1 MIPNFKISNF
11 RIFDQDGA
19 EFAFKPITFLTGA
32 NSSGKSSLVKSI
44 MLIREFLE
52 MLRGKF
58 HATGIFDLSSEKL
71 QPSALGLN
79 IGSYKSCINKSAP
92 NDIMS
97 FSFEVSS
104 DIAPYRYNLTYSFD
118 GLTCDGL
125 TCDLLGSFVRE
136 GSCNSITVSYEDE
149 VILQMGR
156 EKGDLKLLSLKA
168 GNILLFTF
176 VSFLKSMSA
185 YYEMS
190 DSEEWKNHIKAVHLT
205 YFKSPE
211 IKKRYPDLFKTNF
224 TELLK
229 KLDQTSLL
237 FYFPAI
243 ETYRG
248 LSKGECI
255 EKANQ
260 ELKRPEQLQY
270 TNRYDHFDEL
280 KERVLATYSA
290 SSFESL
296 YDYYLNLE
304 NITLEEIHPHKF
316 SIVAYE
322 SRRNLIKDEI
332 CENMTRNCTSQ
343 GFYEFENEEFN
354 DIYILLT
361 MASWED
367 EAAQKFIKKDFY
379 FDYESNSPEFSSVHV
394 LWEAYIDFVYLFFEE
409 ILLTPTFKNFRYVND
424 SFTSIQKMYTY
435 NNTSSFAQVLME
447 YVDLRSRL
455 DKEDFCHVN
464 DDYYQTVVKFKSGSF
479 VNKWLMT
486 LFGIESL
493 HIKSDI
499 EGLGYM
505 LHVTHADG
513 NSNPLADEG
522 HGVSQLV
529 HILLQIECQILRKK
543 QSILDIKNSSII
555 NPYSLGIDKLVLA
568 IEEPEVSLHPSLQS
582 KLTEVFYDACMT
594 YKVYFIVETHSEYLI
609 RKSQAIISQYDI
621 EGKDFKENPF
631 KIYYFN
637 PDGTSYEI
645 TYGESGR
652 LENSFGPGFFDEAG
666 NSSMEI
672 LKREK
677 KKRK

>member
-1 MIPNFKISNF
+1 MIPNFKIRNF
-11 RIFDQDGA
+11 RIFNQEGA

-32 NSSGKSSLVKSI
+32 NSSGKSSLVKSM

-52 MLRGKF
+52 ILRGKF
-58 HATGIFDLSSEKL
+58 FGTGIFDLSNEKL
-71 QPSALGLN
+71 QPSTLGLN
-79 IGSYKSCINKSAP
+79 LGSYKSCINKSAD

-104 DIAPYRYNLTYSFD
+104 DIAPYRYILTYSFD
-118 GLTCDGL
+118 GLTNNSIGIDGL
-125 TCDLLGSFVRE
+125 
-136 GSCNSITVSYEDE
+136 CNSITVSYEDE
-149 VILQMGR
+149 MILQMSR
-156 EKGDLKLLSLKA
+156 EKGCIKLSSLKA

-176 VSFLKSMSA
+176 ISFLKSMSA
-185 YYEMS
+185 YYERT
-190 DSEEWKNHIKAVHLT
+190 DSEEWKNHLRASHLT

-211 IKKRYPDLFKTNF
+211 IKQRYPNLFKTNF
-224 TELLK
+224 NELLE
-229 KLDQTSLL
+229 KLDETHLL
-237 FYFPAI
+237 FFFPLI
-243 ETYRG
+243 EAYRG
-248 LSKGECI
+248 LSKSECI
-255 EKANQ
+255 NKAMQ
-260 ELKRPEQLQY
+260 ELQRPDQLEY
-270 TNRYDHFDEL
+270 TYYYDHFDEL
-280 KERVLATYSA
+280 KQRVLDAYSA
-290 SSFESL
+290 SNFDSL

-304 NITLEEIHPHKF
+304 NIILEEIRPHKF
-316 SIVAYE
+316 SIISYDT
-322 SRRNLIKDEI
+322 RRNLIKDEI

-343 GFYEFENEEFN
+343 GFYEFDNKEFN

-361 MASWED
+361 MASWD
-367 EAAQKFIKKDFY
+367 DGAAKKFIKPDFY
-379 FDYESNSPEFSSVHV
+379 YDYESNAPEFASVHV
-394 LWEAYIDFVYLFFEE
+394 IWEAYIDFVNLFFEE

-435 NNTSSFAQVLME
+435 NNTSSFAQVLRE
-447 YVDLRSRL
+447 YVDLRSKL
-455 DKEDFCHVN
+455 DNEDFCHVN

-479 VNKWLMT
+479 VNKWLKD
-486 LFGIESL
+486 LCGIDSL
-493 HIKSDI
+493 HIMSDS
-499 EGLGYM
+499 EGLGYT

-513 NSNPLADEG
+513 KSNPLADEG

-594 YKVYFIVETHSEYLI
+594 YKVYFIIETHSEYLI

>member
-1 MIPNFKISNF
+1 
-11 RIFDQDGA
+11 
-19 EFAFKPITFLTGA
+19 
-32 NSSGKSSLVKSI
+32 
-44 MLIREFLE
+44 
-52 MLRGKF
+52 
-58 HATGIFDLSSEKL
+58 
-71 QPSALGLN
+71 
-79 IGSYKSCINKSAP
+79 
-92 NDIMS
+92 MS

-104 DIAPYRYNLTYSFD
+104 DIAPYRYILTYSFD
-118 GLTCDGL
+118 GLTNNSIGIDGL
-125 TCDLLGSFVRE
+125 
-136 GSCNSITVSYEDE
+136 CNSITVSYEDE
-149 VILQMGR
+149 MILQMSR
-156 EKGDLKLLSLKA
+156 EKGCIKLSSLKA

-176 VSFLKSMSA
+176 ISFLKSMSA
-185 YYEMS
+185 YYERT
-190 DSEEWKNHIKAVHLT
+190 DSEEWKNHLRASHLT

-211 IKKRYPDLFKTNF
+211 IKQRYPNLFKTNF
-224 TELLK
+224 NELLE
-229 KLDQTSLL
+229 KLDETHLL
-237 FYFPAI
+237 FFFPLI
-243 ETYRG
+243 EAYRG
-248 LSKGECI
+248 LSKSECI
-255 EKANQ
+255 NKAMQ
-260 ELKRPEQLQY
+260 ELQRPDQLEY
-270 TNRYDHFDEL
+270 TYYYDHFDEL
-280 KERVLATYSA
+280 KQRVLDAYSA
-290 SSFESL
+290 SNFDSL

-304 NITLEEIHPHKF
+304 NIILEEIRPHKF
-316 SIVAYE
+316 SIISYDT
-322 SRRNLIKDEI
+322 RRNLIKDEI

-343 GFYEFENEEFN
+343 GFYEFDNKEFN

-361 MASWED
+361 MASWD
-367 EAAQKFIKKDFY
+367 DGAAKKFIKPDFY
-379 FDYESNSPEFSSVHV
+379 YDYESNAPEFASVHV
-394 LWEAYIDFVYLFFEE
+394 IWEAYIDFVNLFFEE

-435 NNTSSFAQVLME
+435 NNTSSFAQVLRE
-447 YVDLRSRL
+447 YVDLRSKL
-455 DKEDFCHVN
+455 DNEDFCHVN

-479 VNKWLMT
+479 VNKWLKD
-486 LFGIESL
+486 LCGIDSL
-493 HIKSDI
+493 HIMSDS
-499 EGLGYM
+499 EGLGYT

-513 NSNPLADEG
+513 KSNPLADEG

-594 YKVYFIVETHSEYLI
+594 YKVYFIIETHSEYLI

>member
-1 MIPNFKISNF
+1 MIPNFKIRNF
-11 RIFDQDGA
+11 RIFDQEGA

-32 NSSGKSSLVKSI
+32 NSSGKSSLVKSM

-58 HATGIFDLSSEKL
+58 YATGIFDLSSEKF
-71 QPSALGLN
+71 QPAALGLN
-79 IGSYKSCINKSAP
+79 LGSYKSCINKSAD

-104 DIAPYRYNLTYSFD
+104 DIAPFSYILTYSFD
-118 GLTCDGL
+118 GLTNNS
-125 TCDLLGSFVRE
+125 LGIE
-136 GSCNSITVSYEDE
+136 GMCNSISVSSGDE
-149 VILQMGR
+149 IILQMNRG
-156 EKGDLKLLSLKA
+156 KGGLKLSSLKT

-185 YYEMS
+185 YYERS
-190 DSEEWKNHIKAVHLT
+190 DSDEWKNHFRASHLT

-211 IKKRYPDLFKTNF
+211 IKQRYPNLFKTNF
-224 TELLK
+224 NELLE
-229 KLDQTSLL
+229 KLDETHLL
-237 FYFPAI
+237 FFFPLI
-243 ETYRG
+243 EAYRG
-248 LSKGECI
+248 LSKSECI
-255 EKANQ
+255 NKAMQ
-260 ELKRPEQLQY
+260 ELQRPDQLEY
-270 TNRYDHFDEL
+270 TYYYDHFDEL
-280 KERVLATYSA
+280 KNRVLDAYAA
-290 SSFESL
+290 SNFESL

-304 NITLEEIHPHKF
+304 NIVLDEVHAHDFTIIGYDTH
-316 SIVAYE
+316 
-322 SRRNLIKDEI
+322 RNLIKDEI
-332 CENMTRNCTSQ
+332 CVSMSRKCSSQ
-343 GFYEFENEEFN
+343 GFYSFGNKEFD
-354 DIYILLT
+354 DIYLLLT
-361 MASWED
+361 MSSWED
-367 EAAQKFIKKDFY
+367 EVAKKFIKPDFY
-379 FDYESNSPEFSSVHV
+379 YDYDSGAPEFLSEHI
-394 LWEAYIDFVYLFFEE
+394 LWEAYIDFTYLFFEE
-409 ILLTPTFKNFRYVND
+409 ILLTATFKNLRYVND

-435 NNTSSFAQVLME
+435 NNTSSFAQVLRE
-447 YVDLRSRL
+447 YTDLRYRL
-455 DKEDFCHVN
+455 DHIDFCHVD
-464 DDYYQTVVKFKSGSF
+464 DDYYQTVVKFNSGSF
-479 VNKWLMT
+479 VNKWLKD
-486 LFGIESL
+486 LCGIDSL
-493 HIKSDI
+493 HITSDS
-499 EGLGYM
+499 EGLGYT

-513 NSNPLADEG
+513 KSNPLADEG

-594 YKVYFIVETHSEYLI
+594 YKVYFIIETHSEYLI
-609 RKSQAIISQYDI
+609 RKSQAIVSQYDI
-621 EGKDFKENPF
+621 EGKDFQDNPF

-637 PDGTSYEI
+637 PDGSSYEI
-645 TYGESGR
+645 VYGESGR